1 MQKTESHMKNTDATI
16 RNLEVQIGQL
26 AQKMAKRPT
35 RTFRANTKK
44 NPKEECKAVVTRSQ
58 RQKNEETDK
67 VLQDADKEEGAEEEE
82 KTPPQNTK
90 MHPYQEAKREEPP
103 IVIKEA
109 PYPLVPTKKDK
120 EHYFRWFLDIFK
132 RLEITIPFGEALQQ
146 MSLYSKFLK
155 DLLAKKGKYINN
167 ETIVV
172 GGNYSAMI

>member
-58 RQKNEETDK
+58 RQKNEETEK
-67 VLQDADKEEGAEEEE
+67 VLQDADKEEDAEEEE
-82 KTPPQNTK
+82 KTPPQKTK
-90 MHPYQEAKREEPP
+90 MHPDQEAKREEPP
-103 IVIKEA
+103 VVITEA

-120 EHYFRWFLDIFK
+120 ERY
-132 RLEITIPFGEALQQ
+132 
-146 MSLYSKFLK
+146 
-155 DLLAKKGKYINN
+155 
-167 ETIVV
+167 
-172 GGNYSAMI
+172 